1 MGQLLFAL
9 RCYKGMQRGAK
20 GEKEG
25 GTLLRWFGTQILNMG
40 EYGKGPHCVVC
51 NFHVTVS

>member
-1 MGQLLFAL
+1 MNMGQLLFAL

-25 GTLLRWFGTQILNMG
+25 GTLLTGLLS
-40 EYGKGPHCVVC
+40 V
-51 NFHVTVS
+51 

>member
-1 MGQLLFAL
+1 MRNEDARAAGRINNINNLKSDHQ
-9 RCYKGMQRGAK
+9 
-20 GEKEG
+20 
-25 GTLLRWFGTQILNMG
+25 LRWFGTQILKMG